1 MSLYLYLIFRPSNG
15 YKVDISSSS
24 SCLCI
29 RIVSSVH
36 PTDTNYAPFLPLR
49 LSVSVS
55 SLRTILRIH
64 SRHFLFLFLFVSLY
78 LYLIFRPSNG
88 YKVDISSSS
97 SCFCIRIVSSVH
109 PTDTNYAP
117 FLPLR
122 VSVSNR
128 LFRSFYGYKAGAF
141 PSSSSLCICI
151 VFSDH
156 PTDTKQTPSLPL
168 CLSVS
173 VSSFRPSYGYK
184 VGPSSSSSC
193 LCIVSFLQSILQIQR
208 RHLPFLFVSLH
219 PYRLFRSFYRY
230 KDGTFPSSSSLCIRI
245 VFSNHLTDPKQA
257 PSLPLCLSVS
267 VSSLQTILRIQSRH
281 FIFIFVS
288 LYRYRCLRSFY
299 AYKADIS
306 SSSSSLCIGIV
317 S

>member
-55 SLRTILRIH
+55 PLHTILQIH

-78 LYLIFRPSNG
+78 LYLIFRPSNE

-109 PTDTNYAP
+109 PTDTNYAL

-128 LFRSFYGYKAGAF
+128 LFRSFYGYKVGAF
-141 PSSSSLCICI
+141 PS
-151 VFSDH
+151 F
-156 PTDTKQTPSLPL
+156 
-168 CLSVS
+168 
-173 VSSFRPSYGYK
+173 
-184 VGPSSSSSC
+184 
-193 LCIVSFLQSILQIQR
+193 
-208 RHLPFLFVSLH
+208 
-219 PYRLFRSFYRY
+219 
-230 KDGTFPSSSSLCIRI
+230 SSLCIRI
-245 VFSNHLTDPKQA
+245 VFSDHPIDTKQA
-257 PSLPLCLSVS
+257 HFLPLCLSVS
-267 VSSLQTILRIQSRH
+267 VSSLQVILRIQSRRLP
-281 FIFIFVS
+281 FIFIS
-288 LYRYRCLRSFY
+288 LYLHRFFRPSYG
-299 AYKADIS
+299 YKADTFPS
-306 SSSSSLCIGIV
+306 SLSLCIRIV
-317 S
+317 F